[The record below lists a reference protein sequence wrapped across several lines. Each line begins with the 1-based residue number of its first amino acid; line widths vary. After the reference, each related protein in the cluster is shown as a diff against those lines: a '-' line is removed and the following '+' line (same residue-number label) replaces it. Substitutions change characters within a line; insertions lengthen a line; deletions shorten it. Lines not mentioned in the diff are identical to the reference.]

1 MDRRTDGYKDGWTYI
16 HMHVY
21 TYMQVW
27 LNVGGDKPKGTAL
40 VGPGAESL
48 ARALQAIYT
57 CVYVFI
63 QLLSCDAAIYIS
75 TRGCDSRVALSNY
88 LIRFCD
94 SFPKFQFRFAIGRAW
109 AIPDTRRRVASRDD
123 SRSDSRH
130 QYPVQCTFV
139 TNGCASFFYEP

>member
-57 CVYVFI
+57 CVSVC
-63 QLLSCDAAIYIS
+63 LCVCVSVRLCVCVSVSVSLCL
-75 TRGCDSRVALSNY
+75 CL
-88 LIRFCD
+88 
-94 SFPKFQFRFAIGRAW
+94 
-109 AIPDTRRRVASRDD
+109 
-123 SRSDSRH
+123 
-130 QYPVQCTFV
+130 
-139 TNGCASFFYEP
+139 